1 MLLTLSSSLLG
12 PVVGSTLVNP
22 SERFPDVFLKGSI
35 WDRNPYLLPNVVIVL
50 LFALNFIL
58 GSCLLKETRPCLD
71 RYKHSWAELRTKVAG
86 LFPYILSR
94 KSTSY
99 IELEQREE
107 DSLPL
112 ATSYVVGIPE
122 QGSDE
127 LELVPTNKETDPESV
142 RQDSSKPRTFTSQV
156 VLQICSVS
164 LLAFHKVSS
173 DIIIPSFLV
182 YEGRDGFSA
191 GFGFSTIEVGNVLL
205 TQAIVAILAQLLV
218 IPRLIE
224 TFGPLRVHR
233 CALCVFPILYCF
245 TPFIVRLPRI
255 VSIVVLLIDLW
266 VKVLLSSL
274 GYVCS
279 AILYVQSCARLKIQ
293 MDAPKLIN
301 L

>member
-22 SERFPDVFLKGSI
+22 SERFPGVFLKGSI
-35 WDRNPYLLPNVVIVL
+35 WDRYPYLLPNMFIVL
-50 LFALNFIL
+50 LFALNFVM
-58 GSCLLKETRPCLD
+58 GSFLLKETRPCLD
-71 RYKHSWAELRTKVAG
+71 RDKHSWAELKSKVAG
-86 LFPYILSR
+86 LFPNVLSR
-94 KSTSY
+94 KSPSY

-107 DSLPL
+107 DDLPL
-112 ATSYVVGIPE
+112 ATTYVVGSSE
-122 QGSDE
+122 QGGDE
-127 LELVPTNKETDPESV
+127 LELVPTNKETDPDSV
-142 RQDSSKPRTFTSQV
+142 QQDSLKPRTFTSQV

-182 YEGRDGFSA
+182 YKRGVGFSA

-205 TQAIVAILAQLLV
+205 TQAIVAILAQMLV

-224 TFGPLRVHR
+224 KFGPLRVHR

-245 TPFIVRLPRI
+245 TPFIVRLPRPL
-255 VSIVVLLIDLW
+255 SILVLLIDLW

-279 AILYVQSCARLKIQ
+279 AILYV
-293 MDAPKLIN
+293 
-301 L
+301 